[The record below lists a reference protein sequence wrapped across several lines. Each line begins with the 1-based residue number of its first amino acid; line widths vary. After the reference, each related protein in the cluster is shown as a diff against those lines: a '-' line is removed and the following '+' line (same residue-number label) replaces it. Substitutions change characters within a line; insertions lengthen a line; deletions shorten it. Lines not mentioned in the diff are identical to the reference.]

1 MRGMDE
7 DGSGAVDFDE
17 FYAWFTSDE
26 DDSVMKKR
34 NVKQVD
40 FEVCIMRR
48 PLSIDSSTLYSV
60 HTVLCARARV
70 TLSPSLLSPTL
81 FHNQNRLAYVHLSQ
95 IMCPSAPPPP
105 LCVCGVVADP
115 SVRQGARSG
124 AVPRGGFCEA
134 QEHEGKSCSSAA
146 PAAASPRAR
155 EALLILCHI
164 FMRNHAEKMAHA
176 RGPPESPA

>member
-48 PLSIDSSTLYSV
+48 PSSIDSSTLYSV
-60 HTVLCARARV
+60 HTVLCARAGDSLA
-70 TLSPSLLSPTL
+70 LSPLTRIIS
-81 FHNQNRLAYVHLSQ
+81 
-95 IMCPSAPPPP
+95 
-105 LCVCGVVADP
+105 
-115 SVRQGARSG
+115 
-124 AVPRGGFCEA
+124 
-134 QEHEGKSCSSAA
+134 
-146 PAAASPRAR
+146 
-155 EALLILCHI
+155 
-164 FMRNHAEKMAHA
+164 
-176 RGPPESPA
+176 